1 VRGEFIDLDGVRLYY
16 YAAGTRGVG
25 EPVVFLHGFPT
36 SGHLWT
42 DVIPLMPAG
51 HRLVVID
58 LLGYGRSDPPHGR
71 SLTLRA
77 HAERVVALMDALG
90 IQQACIA
97 GHDLG
102 GGVAQA
108 LAIDFPARVTRLA
121 LIDSVAFT
129 GWPTRDVRLA
139 RTLLRVTGKVPPRW
153 VLAVLR
159 ADLERGYTDASRAVH
174 SIDRYLR
181 PFTSDEGR
189 SVFMQHLRALD
200 ARETRVMSQRLSEIA
215 APTAVI
221 WGASDPFLSLKLGRR
236 LASAIP
242 GATLEIVPG
251 VRHFTPEDAPRP
263 VADGIAA
270 VVGRRR
276 LGPWISRRYPSRS
289 NGSCGAIAPSSMSS
303 ALSGWTA
310 WSTRRRVR

>member
-1 VRGEFIDLDGVRLYY
+1 MRGEFIDLDGARLYY

-51 HRLVVID
+51 HRLVVVD
-58 LLGYGRSDPPHGR
+58 LLGYGRSDPPAGR
-71 SLTLRA
+71 PLSLRA

-90 IQQACIA
+90 IHQACVV

-108 LAIDFPARVTRLA
+108 LAIHFPTRVTRLA

-129 GWPTRDVRLA
+129 GWPTRDVRFA
-139 RTLLRVTGKVPPRW
+139 RTVLRLTGKVPPRW

-159 ADLERGYTDASRAVH
+159 ADLERGYADASRAVH
-174 SIDRYLR
+174 SIDRFIR

-189 SVFMQHLRALD
+189 SVFMQHLGALD
-200 ARETRVMSQRLSEIA
+200 ARETRSMASRLAEIA
-215 APTAVI
+215 APTAVL
-221 WGASDPFLSLKLGRR
+221 WGAHDPFLSLKLGKR
-236 LASAIP
+236 LAAAIP
-242 GATLEIVPG
+242 AATFEVVPD

-263 VADGIAA
+263 VADAIAA
-270 VVGRRR
+270 LLAR
-276 LGPWISRRYPSRS
+276 
-289 NGSCGAIAPSSMSS
+289 
-303 ALSGWTA
+303 
-310 WSTRRRVR
+310 

>member
-51 HRLVVID
+51 HRLVVVD

-71 SLTLRA
+71 PLTLRS
-77 HAERVVALMDALG
+77 HAERVVALMNALG

-108 LAIDFPARVTRLA
+108 LAIDSPARVTRLA

-139 RTLLRVTGKVPPRW
+139 RALLRMTGKVPPRW

-189 SVFMQHLRALD
+189 AVFMQHLSALD
-200 ARETRVMSQRLSEIA
+200 ARETRLMSQRLSEIA
-215 APTAVI
+215 VPTAVI

-236 LASAIP
+236 LANAIP
-242 GATLEIVPG
+242 GATLEIVAG

-263 VADGIAA
+263 VADGIASLLA
-270 VVGRRR
+270 R
-276 LGPWISRRYPSRS
+276 
-289 NGSCGAIAPSSMSS
+289 
-303 ALSGWTA
+303 
-310 WSTRRRVR
+310 